1 VQKSTAAM
9 TAAPAEGE
17 EVAAEVELVKEEYL
31 VVTLPQHANT
41 LAVLPTKDWNLRLV
55 DVHAAFQPR
64 QRVAAVV
71 HATASP
77 STGHR
82 LLLAAKV
89 RAVHPSPPLFVFV
102 FVRTTGRRDGL
113 WFTAVGDDEPTHEFL
128 VMKSDD

>member
-1 VQKSTAAM
+1 
-9 TAAPAEGE
+9 
-17 EVAAEVELVKEEYL
+17 VAAEVELVKEEYL
-31 VVTLPQHANT
+31 VVTLPQHGNT

-64 QRVAAVV
+64 QRIAAVV

-89 RAVHPSPPLFVFV
+89 CNASPPVVCWCPYGFP
-102 FVRTTGRRDGL
+102 TTGRRD
-113 WFTAVGDDEPTHEFL
+113 
-128 VMKSDD
+128 